1 MDAQMRRATVRRGRD
16 EDAVSPVV
24 GTILMIAVTVALA
37 AVLWVIVSAMMDP
50 GEDPQDNVVALQ
62 QERVTQPDPTHYDT
76 SYSVIVVRSNEKYM
90 ISSLSFA
97 IQASTGSLLT
107 DATFSFND
115 ADANGYVSEG
125 DIFQV
130 QGMHDDYKAG
140 TVKLFSRGTLIG
152 QQSIG
157 W

>member
-1 MDAQMRRATVRRGRD
+1 MMRQMAWRRVKY

-37 AVLWVIVSAMMDP
+37 AVLWVIVSSMMDP
-50 GEDPQDNVVALQ
+50 GEEPPENIVVLQ
-62 QERVTQPDPTHYDT
+62 QQRVLQPDATHYDT
-76 SYSVIVVRSNEKYM
+76 SYSVIVVRSNNKYM

-97 IQASTGSLLT
+97 IQGSHGSLLT

-115 ADANGYVSEG
+115 ADGNGYVSEG
-125 DIFQV
+125 DVLQV
-130 QGMHDDYKAG
+130 QGMLENYKAG
-140 TVKLFSRGTLIG
+140 TVKLFSRGMLIG
-152 QQSIG
+152 QQSIA

>member
-1 MDAQMRRATVRRGRD
+1 MDALMWRAAVRRVRN

-37 AVLWVIVSAMMDP
+37 AVLWVIVSSMMDP
-50 GEDPQDNVVALQ
+50 GEDPQDNVVMLQ
-62 QERVTQPDPTHYDT
+62 QERVTQPDATHYDT
-76 SYSVIVVRSNEKYM
+76 SYSVIVVRSENKYM
-90 ISSLSFA
+90 IADLSFA
-97 IQASTGSLLT
+97 IQGSHGSLLT

-115 ADANGYVSEG
+115 ADGNGYVSEG

-130 QGMHDDYKAG
+130 QGMHEDYKAG
-140 TVKLFSRGTLIG
+140 MVKLFSRGTLIG
-152 QQSIG
+152 QQSIA